1 MCKFLFNAMFYLL
14 CFSNSFL
21 VLSFLFNCALRS
33 LDSARIKGADGRFLG
48 IPHVE
53 EQVEEEGASEKL
65 RKDKRG
71 GGRIKQGAFPK
82 LKEAKS

>member
-1 MCKFLFNAMFYLL
+1 MITYQLTK
-14 CFSNSFL
+14 
-21 VLSFLFNCALRS
+21 
-33 LDSARIKGADGRFLG
+33 KGSPVRAAPDWGS

-65 RKDKRG
+65 RKDKRR